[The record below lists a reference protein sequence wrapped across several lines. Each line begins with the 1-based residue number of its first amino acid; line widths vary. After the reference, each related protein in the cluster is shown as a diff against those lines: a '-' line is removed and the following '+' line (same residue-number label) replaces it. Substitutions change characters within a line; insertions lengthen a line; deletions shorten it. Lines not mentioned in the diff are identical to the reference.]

1 MTVPYSFISLD
12 VNIGTHSDWL
22 IVGGHVC
29 TRDKKSTTN
38 IGLWTTRFTSNPDTK
53 VKSNE
58 NVQHINIPIIKFQLV
73 NMHEESVLYYI
84 TIKLSV

>member
-1 MTVPYSFISLD
+1 MTVPYPFISLD
-12 VNIGTHSDWL
+12 VNIGTDCDWL

-29 TRDKKSTTN
+29 ARDKKSTTN

-58 NVQHINIPIIKFQLV
+58 NVQHMPVIKFQLV
-73 NMHEESVLYYI
+73 NMYEEYVLYYI